1 MNRYEMLY
9 IIDAAVSEEAREA
22 VISKFESIVT
32 SGGGTVEKTDKW
44 GMKKLAYPIKFK
56 DEGFYVVMD
65 FEAEGSLIKELDRV
79 AGITDEV
86 VRKLITKR

>member
-9 IIDAAVSEEAREA
+9 IIDAAASEEAREA
-22 VISKFESIVT
+22 VISKFETIVT
-32 SGGGTVEKTDKW
+32 SSGGTVEKTDKW